1 MKETAGPVYK
11 GVASKHS
18 YGHDYVTDTSSR
30 ETHGPVMKVERRHGY
45 GADWSVRHR
54 TASPCAGPVMNA
66 DRKHNYNGDF
76 SVRRRSASPG
86 LVGQSHSYQGQMAST
101 VKSELGTMV
110 GPVYNMASAKHN
122 FTGGY
127 TAPKTRQDQVD
138 LVGKFFQKEQKEV
151 VRQEQKSSFESSQT
165 TSFSSS
171 TSTKVET
178 KIESAG
184 GEERRAEALER
195 RKEFLKQ
202 QEDLRMKV
210 TSSQFSAVQS
220 KTRQQLEEE
229 REAMFAASVKRVQ
242 EESRMQME
250 RAKMEEQKRL
260 DFLKQEE
267 ERLKRE
273 EVLRQEAMIRAEEE
287 RRRKEAERKE
297 EMRKQQEMM
306 QAQRDEMERERL
318 LKRQQEEEE
327 RRRQEK
333 LRQESERQVSTTKTE
348 IITRKEESNNMEE
361 MKRMHE
367 QKILERQRL
376 EMMISQES
384 KMTAGQVSKRADD
397 VHGLGWGNVTT
408 GFVNRK
414 KLGFLQRA
422 SDSME
427 RDWSAEASP
436 APSGGRRVTWADSSS
451 GSRPDS
457 RLQDVD
463 TLRAQTPPLAGEW
476 AVTKSAAKSVSQ
488 QANSFSQQQTGGVQ
502 FSGQSSTQASAFSST
517 QQMSSSQQIS
527 STQQMSSSSSQKTSF
542 SQSTSSS
549 FQSSSIEA
557 SKAFEAF
564 PGMNGIENLRLE
576 Q

>member
-1 MKETAGPVYK
+1 MNGPVYCKDYSYNYVPNPPIDPDLKETAGPVYK
-11 GVASKHS
+11 VASKHS

-101 VKSELGTMV
+101 VKSDLGTMV

-127 TAPKTRQDQVD
+127 AAPKARPDQVD

-151 VRQEQKSSFESSQT
+151 VRQEQKSSFESTQAS
-165 TSFSSS
+165 SFASS

-195 RKEFLKQ
+195 RKVFLKQ
-202 QEDLRMKV
+202 QEDMNMKIS
-210 TSSQFSAVQS
+210 SSQFSTVQS
-220 KTRQQLEEE
+220 KSRQQLEEE

-287 RRRKEAERKE
+287 RRRKEEMRKE

-306 QAQRDEMERERL
+306 QAQREELERQRL

-327 RRRQEK
+327 RLRLEKMRRE
-333 LRQESERQVSTTKTE
+333 EERQVSVKKTE
-348 IITRKEESNNMEE
+348 IISRQEESNNMEE

-427 RDWSAEASP
+427 RDRSAEASP
-436 APSGGRRVTWADSSS
+436 APSGGRRVTWADSSP

-457 RLQDVD
+457 RLQDID
-463 TLRAQTPPLAGEW
+463 SMRAQTPPLAGEW
-476 AVTKSAAKSVSQ
+476 AVTKSAAKSVNMKATSFNQSGNSQFSATSGASHFSAVSSSSKSQSSTFSTSQ
-488 QANSFSQQQTGGVQ
+488 QA
-502 FSGQSSTQASAFSST
+502 SSTFSS
-517 QQMSSSQQIS
+517 
-527 STQQMSSSSSQKTSF
+527 
-542 SQSTSSS
+542 
-549 FQSSSIEA
+549 
-557 SKAFEAF
+557 
-564 PGMNGIENLRLE
+564 
-576 Q
+576 

>member
-1 MKETAGPVYK
+1 M
-11 GVASKHS
+11 
-18 YGHDYVTDTSSR
+18 
-30 ETHGPVMKVERRHGY
+30 
-45 GADWSVRHR
+45 
-54 TASPCAGPVMNA
+54 
-66 DRKHNYNGDF
+66 
-76 SVRRRSASPG
+76 
-86 LVGQSHSYQGQMAST
+86 
-101 VKSELGTMV
+101 
-110 GPVYNMASAKHN
+110 
-122 FTGGY
+122 
-127 TAPKTRQDQVD
+127 
-138 LVGKFFQKEQKEV
+138 EV
-151 VRQEQKSSFESSQT
+151 VRQEQKSSFESTQAS
-165 TSFSSS
+165 SFASS

-195 RKEFLKQ
+195 RKVFLKQ
-202 QEDLRMKV
+202 QEDMNMKIS
-210 TSSQFSAVQS
+210 SSQFSTVQS
-220 KTRQQLEEE
+220 KSRQQLEEE

-250 RAKMEEQKRL
+250 RAKMEEQKHL

-267 ERLKRE
+267 ERLKHE

-287 RRRKEAERKE
+287 RRRKEAERK
-297 EMRKQQEMM
+297 QQEMM
-306 QAQRDEMERERL
+306 QAQREEMERQRL

-327 RRRQEK
+327 RMRQEK
-333 LRQESERQVSTTKTE
+333 LRRESENQVSMTKTE

-384 KMTAGQVSKRADD
+384 KMTSGQVSKRADD

-436 APSGGRRVTWADSSS
+436 APSGGRRVTWADSSP

-463 TLRAQTPPLAGEW
+463 TMRAQTPPLAGEW
-476 AVTKSAAKSVSQ
+476 AVTKSAERSVSSQ
-488 QANSFSQQQTGGVQ
+488 QSFSQMGGVQ
-502 FSGQSSTQASAFSST
+502 FSGQSSSA
-517 QQMSSSQQIS
+517 
-527 STQQMSSSSSQKTSF
+527 
-542 SQSTSSS
+542 
-549 FQSSSIEA
+549 
-557 SKAFEAF
+557 
-564 PGMNGIENLRLE
+564 
-576 Q
+576 

>member
-1 MKETAGPVYK
+1 MG
-11 GVASKHS
+11 
-18 YGHDYVTDTSSR
+18 
-30 ETHGPVMKVERRHGY
+30 
-45 GADWSVRHR
+45 
-54 TASPCAGPVMNA
+54 
-66 DRKHNYNGDF
+66 
-76 SVRRRSASPG
+76 
-86 LVGQSHSYQGQMAST
+86 
-101 VKSELGTMV
+101 
-110 GPVYNMASAKHN
+110 
-122 FTGGY
+122 
-127 TAPKTRQDQVD
+127 
-138 LVGKFFQKEQKEV
+138 
-151 VRQEQKSSFESSQT
+151 
-165 TSFSSS
+165 
-171 TSTKVET
+171 
-178 KIESAG
+178 
-184 GEERRAEALER
+184 
-195 RKEFLKQ
+195 
-202 QEDLRMKV
+202 
-210 TSSQFSAVQS
+210 
-220 KTRQQLEEE
+220 
-229 REAMFAASVKRVQ
+229 
-242 EESRMQME
+242 
-250 RAKMEEQKRL
+250 
-260 DFLKQEE
+260 
-267 ERLKRE
+267 
-273 EVLRQEAMIRAEEE
+273 
-287 RRRKEAERKE
+287 RRKEAERKE

-306 QAQRDEMERERL
+306 QAQREEMERQRL

-327 RRRQEK
+327 RMRQEK
-333 LRQESERQVSTTKTE
+333 LRRESENQVSMTKTE

-436 APSGGRRVTWADSSS
+436 APSSGRRVTWADSSP

-457 RLQDVD
+457 RLQDID
-463 TLRAQTPPLAGEW
+463 TMRAQTPPLAGEW

-488 QANSFSQQQTGGVQ
+488 QSSSFSQQQTGCGVQ
-502 FSGQSSTQASAFSST
+502 FSSGQSSTQASAFSST

-527 STQQMSSSSSQKTSF
+527 SSQQMSSSSSQKTSF
-542 SQSTSSS
+542 SQSTSAS

-564 PGMNGIENLRLE
+564 PGMGGIENLRLE

>member
-1 MKETAGPVYK
+1 
-11 GVASKHS
+11 
-18 YGHDYVTDTSSR
+18 
-30 ETHGPVMKVERRHGY
+30 
-45 GADWSVRHR
+45 
-54 TASPCAGPVMNA
+54 MNA
-66 DRKHNYNGDF
+66 DRKHNYGGDF

-101 VKSELGTMV
+101 VKSDLGTMV

-127 TAPKTRQDQVD
+127 TAPKARPDQVD

-151 VRQEQKSSFESSQT
+151 VRQEQKSTFESTQT
-165 TSFSSS
+165 ASFSSS
-171 TSTKVET
+171 TSSKVET

-184 GEERRAEALER
+184 GEERRAEALAR
-195 RKEFLKQ
+195 RQEFPKQ

-210 TSSQFSAVQS
+210 SSSQFSTVQS
-220 KTRQQLEEE
+220 KTRQRLEEE

-250 RAKMEEQKRL
+250 RAKMEEQKRI

-287 RRRKEAERKE
+287 RKRKEMERKQ
-297 EMRKQQEMM
+297 EMR
-306 QAQRDEMERERL
+306 QAQREEMERQRL

-327 RRRQEK
+327 RIRLEKMRRE
-333 LRQESERQVSTTKTE
+333 EERQVSVKKTE
-348 IITRKEESNNMEE
+348 IISRQEESNNMEE
-361 MKRMHE
+361 MKRLHE

-384 KMTAGQVSKRADD
+384 KVTSGQVSKRADD

-422 SDSME
+422 TDSME

-436 APSGGRRVTWADSSS
+436 APSAGRRVTWADSSS

-463 TLRAQTPPLAGEW
+463 TVRVQTPPLAGEW
-476 AVTKSAAKSVSQ
+476 AVARSAEKSVSQ
-488 QANSFSQQQTGGVQ
+488 QSSSFSHQQTGGGVQ
-502 FSGQSSTQASAFSST
+502 FAGQSEVHASAFS
-517 QQMSSSQQIS
+517 SSSQQIS
-527 STQQMSSSSSQKTSF
+527 SMQQMSSSSSSSHKTSF

>member
-1 MKETAGPVYK
+1 
-11 GVASKHS
+11 
-18 YGHDYVTDTSSR
+18 
-30 ETHGPVMKVERRHGY
+30 
-45 GADWSVRHR
+45 
-54 TASPCAGPVMNA
+54 
-66 DRKHNYNGDF
+66 
-76 SVRRRSASPG
+76 
-86 LVGQSHSYQGQMAST
+86 MAST
-101 VKSELGTMV
+101 VKSDLGSMV

-127 TAPKTRQDQVD
+127 AAPKARQDQVD

-151 VRQEQKSSFESSQT
+151 VRQEQKSTFESTQT
-165 TSFSSS
+165 ASFSSS
-171 TSTKVET
+171 TSSKVET

-184 GEERRAEALER
+184 GEERRAEALAR
-195 RKEFLKQ
+195 RQEFLKQ

-210 TSSQFSAVQS
+210 SSSQFSTVQS

-250 RAKMEEQKRL
+250 RAKMEEQKRI

-287 RRRKEAERKE
+287 RKRKEMERKE

-306 QAQRDEMERERL
+306 QAQREEMERQRL

-327 RRRQEK
+327 RIRLEKMRRE
-333 LRQESERQVSTTKTE
+333 EERQVSVKKTE
-348 IITRKEESNNMEE
+348 IISRQEESNNMEE
-361 MKRMHE
+361 MKRLHE

-384 KMTAGQVSKRADD
+384 KVTSGQVSKRADD

-422 SDSME
+422 TDSME

-436 APSGGRRVTWADSSS
+436 APSAGRRVTWADSSS

-457 RLQDVD
+457 RLQEVD
-463 TLRAQTPPLAGEW
+463 TVRVQTPPLAGEW
-476 AVTKSAAKSVSQ
+476 AVARSAEKSVSQ
-488 QANSFSQQQTGGVQ
+488 QSSSFSHQQTGGGVQ
-502 FSGQSSTQASAFSST
+502 FAGQSEVHASAFSST
-517 QQMSSSQQIS
+517 QQASSSQQIS
-527 STQQMSSSSSQKTSF
+527 SMQQMSSSSSSSHKTSF

-549 FQSSSIEA
+549 FQSASIEA

>member
-1 MKETAGPVYK
+1 M
-11 GVASKHS
+11 
-18 YGHDYVTDTSSR
+18 TDTSSR

-306 QAQRDEMERERL
+306 QAQREEMERERL

-457 RLQDVD
+457 RLQDID
-463 TLRAQTPPLAGEW
+463 TMRAQTPPLAGEW

-488 QANSFSQQQTGGVQ
+488 QASSFSQQQTGGVQ

>member
-1 MKETAGPVYK
+1 MG
-11 GVASKHS
+11 
-18 YGHDYVTDTSSR
+18 
-30 ETHGPVMKVERRHGY
+30 
-45 GADWSVRHR
+45 
-54 TASPCAGPVMNA
+54 
-66 DRKHNYNGDF
+66 
-76 SVRRRSASPG
+76 
-86 LVGQSHSYQGQMAST
+86 
-101 VKSELGTMV
+101 
-110 GPVYNMASAKHN
+110 
-122 FTGGY
+122 
-127 TAPKTRQDQVD
+127 
-138 LVGKFFQKEQKEV
+138 
-151 VRQEQKSSFESSQT
+151 
-165 TSFSSS
+165 
-171 TSTKVET
+171 
-178 KIESAG
+178 
-184 GEERRAEALER
+184 
-195 RKEFLKQ
+195 
-202 QEDLRMKV
+202 
-210 TSSQFSAVQS
+210 
-220 KTRQQLEEE
+220 
-229 REAMFAASVKRVQ
+229 
-242 EESRMQME
+242 
-250 RAKMEEQKRL
+250 
-260 DFLKQEE
+260 
-267 ERLKRE
+267 
-273 EVLRQEAMIRAEEE
+273 
-287 RRRKEAERKE
+287 
-297 EMRKQQEMM
+297 MRKQQEMM
-306 QAQRDEMERERL
+306 QAQREELERQRL

-327 RRRQEK
+327 RMRQEK
-333 LRQESERQVSTTKTE
+333 LRRESENQVSMSKTE
-348 IITRKEESNNMEE
+348 IISRKEESNNMEE

-376 EMMISQES
+376 EMMILQES

-436 APSGGRRVTWADSSS
+436 APSGGRRVTWAGSSP

-457 RLQDVD
+457 RLQDID
-463 TLRAQTPPLAGEW
+463 SMRAQTPPLAGEW

-488 QANSFSQQQTGGVQ
+488 QSSSFSHQQTGGGVQ
-502 FSGQSSTQASAFSST
+502 FSSGQSSTQASAFSPT